1 MSRKI
6 NMGRIMT
13 SIGVLCE
20 RLYEARAAAGLT
32 QQEVASRAGVSR
44 QTVAKIENGK
54 LENTA
59 FGSFLKVASVLGY
72 EVELE
77 PQRVKVKLL
86 GLNDGRAGPTWR
98 EENFPDYDGS
108 WWQS

>member
-1 MSRKI
+1 
-6 NMGRIMT
+6 MT

-32 QQEVASRAGVSR
+32 QQEVADRAGISR
-44 QTVAKIENGK
+44 QTVAKLENGDFEHARIST
-54 LENTA
+54 L
-59 FGSFLKVASVLGY
+59 LKVASVLGY